1 MNSRVANK
9 IALVTGAGRGIGRA
23 IAMALAREGA
33 TVYAT
38 DILAAE
44 IEETAELIRGAGGI
58 VTAIVHDVL
67 EPDAWSQ
74 VVAQVRAASEHLDIL
89 VNNAGRRE
97 LGSIEKSSLA
107 AWREII
113 AINLDSGLI
122 VDGGNLAR

>member
-1 MNSRVANK
+1 MNSRVADK

-67 EPDAWSQ
+67 EPDARSGVRSMRFQ
-74 VVAQVRAASEHLDIL
+74 VGQRIVFQLIRRCSIALIL
-89 VNNAGRRE
+89 
-97 LGSIEKSSLA
+97 
-107 AWREII
+107 
-113 AINLDSGLI
+113 
-122 VDGGNLAR
+122 